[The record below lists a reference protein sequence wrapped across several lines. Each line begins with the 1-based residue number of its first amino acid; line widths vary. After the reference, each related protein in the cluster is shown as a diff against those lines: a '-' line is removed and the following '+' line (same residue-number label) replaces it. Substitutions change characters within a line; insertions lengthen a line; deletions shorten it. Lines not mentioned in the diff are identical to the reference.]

1 MISLKLSNGVE
12 IPQIGFGTFKIPDDV
27 SVEAVKTAIEA
38 GYRHID
44 TAAIYRNEN
53 GVGKGIKESGIPRN
67 EIFLTSKLWNDE
79 QGYDTTLKAFDDT
92 LKRLGTDYLD
102 LFLIHWPKDKNEE
115 SWKALEKLYKDGRVK
130 SIGVSNFKEHHLDD
144 LLTEAEIVPMINQV
158 ELHPQF
164 PQEEIRKYCKEKGI
178 VVEAWASL
186 MQGQIFDKEKVK
198 RIAEK
203 HGKTISQIGIR
214 WAVQIGVVT
223 IPKSTHTQRIK
234 DNLNVFDFE
243 LDKEDMIKMAELNTG
258 VRIGKDPD
266 KIDF

>member
-144 LLTEAEIVPMINQV
+144 LLKEAEIVPMINQV

-243 LDKEDMIKMAELNTG
+243 LDNEDMIKMAELNTG

>member
-214 WAVQIGVVT
+214 WAVQKGVVT
-223 IPKSTHTQRIK
+223 IPKYTHTQRIK

-243 LDKEDMIKMAELNTG
+243 LDNEDMIKMAELNTG